1 MALDC
6 ESNIKPS
13 KNTCSGIFRGNDIDG
28 DDTRKLGALKKK
40 FGGSVRNKAER
51 LKKWNPSNQVLR
63 RSSSQS
69 TADST
74 CQSSLAGYSAASSAV
89 SVESEFV
96 AMMPLAVKMQPI
108 GSTRSL
114 DSHKRV
120 VRHNNSN
127 LPSRRRRPTVA
138 EF

>member
-1 MALDC
+1 MALDYEY

-13 KNTCSGIFRGNDIDG
+13 KSSGIFRGNDRDG
-28 DDTRKLGALKKK
+28 DDNRKLGALKKK

-51 LKKWNPSNQVLR
+51 LKTWKPSNQVLR

-74 CQSSLAGYSAASSAV
+74 CQSSLAGDSAASSAV
-89 SVESEFV
+89 SAESEFV
-96 AMMPLAVKMQPI
+96 TMMPLAAKMQPI
-108 GSTRSL
+108 GPTRSL
-114 DSHKRV
+114 DLHQRV
-120 VRHNNSN
+120 VRSNNSN